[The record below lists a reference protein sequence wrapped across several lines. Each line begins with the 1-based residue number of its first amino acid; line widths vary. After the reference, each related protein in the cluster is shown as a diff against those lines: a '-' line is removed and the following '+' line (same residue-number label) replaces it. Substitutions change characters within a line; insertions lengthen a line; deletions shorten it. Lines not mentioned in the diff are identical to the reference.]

1 MQNKSTA
8 RHSVHRL
15 VEESCGG
22 GGGGGRVSSTG
33 LITTQLLLAILI
45 NVEALCSSESLLTF
59 Q

>member
-15 VEESCGG
+15 VEESCG